1 MFLAW
6 IAFTILSESGCAALS
21 LIGSRP
27 MLSVLHPGSVTAA
40 PSAADTSRARM
51 SGLRFKR

>member
-1 MFLAW
+1 
-6 IAFTILSESGCAALS
+6 
-21 LIGSRP
+21 